1 MISRCNSDKA
11 HFNQIIKS
19 KARMNRMNRIFIL
32 ERKDGNMEEKKEHKK
47 LAMTSTKQEM
57 LHAYN
62 TLLKQ
67 MEEKQTGELKPEKK
81 IEEKK
86 TKEAVQV
93 AESLTTEGVAGEI
106 GNLKLDIGKTLT
118 RIADQMEGEVNRFVA
133 IRYAIAAKETE
144 LRELYEIEKEAMTLA
159 ALIEA
164 QNQKRQEF
172 TAEMETKKSD
182 LRQEIETTR
191 AAWEKEQEEQDAA
204 VKERDAAEKKKQ
216 TREKEEFDYA
226 FKREQQLLTD
236 RFTYEK
242 AKLEKE
248 LKDKK
253 EQLENELKSREAA
266 IAEKEAELN
275 DLRKRAALFPKELE
289 TAVGRAVKETS
300 ERLLLETRT
309 REELLKKE
317 YEGERNVHKTRID
330 SLEKTAK
337 EQGERITALTTQL
350 EAAYQKVQDI
360 ALKTVEGASNF
371 KSVASLQQ
379 LLGEQMRKQTAEK

>member
-1 MISRCNSDKA
+1 MDGKT
-11 HFNQIIKS
+11 
-19 KARMNRMNRIFIL
+19 
-32 ERKDGNMEEKKEHKK
+32 ERKK
-47 LAMTSTKQEM
+47 LAITNTKQEM
-57 LHAYN
+57 LQAYN
-62 TLLKQ
+62 ALLK
-67 MEEKQTGELKPEKK
+67 ELKEKQEGEMKPEKK

-86 TKEAVQV
+86 TREAVQV
-93 AESLTTEGVAGEI
+93 AESLTAEGVGKEIAG
-106 GNLKLDIGKTLT
+106 LKLEIGKTLT
-118 RIADQMEGEVNRFVA
+118 RISDQLEGEVNRFTAV
-133 IRYAIAAKETE
+133 RNAIAAKEKE
-144 LRELYEIEKEAMTLA
+144 LGELYEIEKTAMSLA

-172 TAEMETKKSD
+172 NAEMETKKET
-182 LRQEIETTR
+182 LRQEIDTTR
-191 AAWEKEQEEQDAA
+191 AAWKKEQEEYNAA
-204 VKERDAAEKKKQ
+204 AKERDAAEKKRQ
-216 TREKEEFDYA
+216 NREKEEFEYA
-226 FKREQQLLTD
+226 FKREQQLAAE

-253 EQLENELKSREAA
+253 EQMEQGLNSREAK

-275 DLRKRAALFPKELE
+275 ELRKQAAQFPKELD

-300 ERLLLETRT
+300 ERLLMEAKN

-317 YEGERNVHKTRID
+317 SEGERNVFNARIE

-337 EQGERITALTTQL
+337 EQGERISLLTKQL

-360 ALKTVEGASNF
+360 AVKTVEGASNF

-379 LLGEQMRKQTAEK
+379 ILGDQMRKSPAEK

>member
-1 MISRCNSDKA
+1 MD
-11 HFNQIIKS
+11 
-19 KARMNRMNRIFIL
+19 
-32 ERKDGNMEEKKEHKK
+32 EKKEQKK
-47 LAMTSTKQEM
+47 LAMTNTKQEM
-57 LHAYN
+57 IQAYN

-67 MEEKQTGELKPEKK
+67 MEEKQAGELKPEKK

-86 TKEAVQV
+86 NKEAVQV
-93 AESLTTEGVAGEI
+93 AVSLTTEGVGKEI
-106 GNLKLDIGKTLT
+106 AELKLEIGKTLT
-118 RIADQMEGEVNRFVA
+118 RIADQLEGEVNRFVA
-133 IRYAIAAKETE
+133 IRNAIAAKEKE
-144 LRELYEIEKEAMTLA
+144 LQELYEIEKAAMSLA

-172 TAEMETKKSD
+172 TTEMETKKEA
-182 LRQEIETTR
+182 LRQEIDTTR
-191 AAWEKEQEEQDAA
+191 TAWGKEQEDHDVD
-204 VKERDAAEKKKQ
+204 VKERDAVEKKRQ
-216 TREKEEFDYA
+216 TREKEEFEYT
-226 FKREQQLLTD
+226 FKREQKLSTD

-275 DLRKRAALFPKELE
+275 DLRKQAAQFPKELE
-289 TAVGRAVKETS
+289 TAVAKAVKETS
-300 ERLLLETRT
+300 ERLLLEAKT

-317 YEGERNVHKTRID
+317 SEGERNVFKARID
-330 SLEKTAK
+330 SLEKTAA
-337 EQGERITALTTQL
+337 EQGERITVLTKQL

-360 ALKTVEGASNF
+360 AVKTVEGASNF
-371 KSVASLQQ
+371 KSVANLQQ

>member
-1 MISRCNSDKA
+1 MD
-11 HFNQIIKS
+11 
-19 KARMNRMNRIFIL
+19 
-32 ERKDGNMEEKKEHKK
+32 EKKEQKK
-47 LAMTSTKQEM
+47 LAMTNTKQEM
-57 LHAYN
+57 IQAYN

-67 MEEKQTGELKPEKK
+67 LEEKQAGELKPEKK

-86 TKEAVQV
+86 TKEAVGI
-93 AESLTTEGVAGEI
+93 AASLTTEGVGKEIAELKLEI
-106 GNLKLDIGKTLT
+106 GRALT
-118 RIADQMEGEVNRFVA
+118 RIADQLEGEVNRFVA
-133 IRYAIAAKETE
+133 IRSAITAKENE
-144 LRELYEIEKEAMTLA
+144 LQELYEIEKAAMSLA

-172 TAEMETKKSD
+172 TAEMETKKD
-182 LRQEIETTR
+182 ILRQEIETTR
-191 AAWEKEQEEQDAA
+191 IAWEKEQEEHDTA
-204 VKERDAAEKKKQ
+204 VKERDAAEKKRQ

-226 FKREQQLLTD
+226 FKREQQLSTD

-253 EQLENELKSREAA
+253 EQLENELKSREAS

-275 DLRKRAALFPKELE
+275 DLRKRAAQFPKELE
-289 TAVGRAVKETS
+289 EAVAKAIKETS
-300 ERLLLETRT
+300 ERLLLEAKTS
-309 REELLKKE
+309 EELLKKE
-317 YEGERNVHKTRID
+317 AEGERNVFKARIE

-337 EQGERITALTTQL
+337 EQGERLSVLTKQL

-360 ALKTVEGASNF
+360 AVKTVEGASNF

-379 LLGEQMRKQTAEK
+379 LIGEQMRKQAAEK